1 MAPIPGPLD
10 GPGLGGGIGGG
21 IGPANIE
28 NVDYAIDAQTVAP
41 VSDSIGTRLFGGSLF
56 NRLGASRRSVVLRR
70 RTFRPNGVTLVE
82 LEEPGPF
89 YGGGGFLTRF
99 WPFALENGNNTRTK
113 HVDGMKDFR
122 DEHPEHRDEDRGFMS
137 ISPKR
142 PRAFLRRG

>member
-1 MAPIPGPLD
+1 M
-10 GPGLGGGIGGG
+10 
-21 IGPANIE
+21 
-28 NVDYAIDAQTVAP
+28 AP

-56 NRLGASRRSVVLRR
+56 NRLGTSRRSVVLRR

-82 LEEPGPF
+82 LEEPGPY

-113 HVDGMKDFR
+113 HVDVVKDIR
-122 DEHPEHRDEDRGFMS
+122 DEYPEHRDEERGFMS

-142 PRAFLRRG
+142 PKALLRRG